1 MESVDDNSC
10 ALDNFAST
18 CVDVSR
24 LSDTLPSLSID
35 ENNANQDF
43 LLNEHYDKLDRL
55 RKENFDLK
63 LKLYLLESNEK
74 FTTESGVILH
84 IYVFI

>member
-1 MESVDDNSC
+1 MDLTEEHSC
-10 ALDNFAST
+10 ALENYQST
-18 CVDVSR
+18 FLDVSK

-35 ENNANQDF
+35 ETNLEQEFF
-43 LLNEHYDKLDRL
+43 LKEHYEKVDRL

-74 FTTESGVILH
+74 LTPDSGKLSPLWSL
-84 IYVFI
+84 